1 MEQRTFGDTDL
12 VTSAIGFGTWEM
24 STTMYGEIDID
35 DAARAVN
42 AAIDAGITLMDTA
55 EVYGPYHSERLLAKA
70 LGERRNEIVLVTKVG
85 FRWEPEDPNTDPVL
99 TDNKGNDGTHDN
111 IIKCAEGC
119 LQRLET
125 DCIDLLLMHWP
136 DHNTPIAETIGAF
149 EELKQAGK
157 IRHYGVSNYSVAM
170 MEEANRHGKI
180 AANQV
185 GYHLYDQRMDAEVL
199 PWCGANG
206 VGFMGYGTLGFGML
220 TGAFSE
226 ETTFPEGDWRSQGQ
240 MFGLPQFEGE
250 PFHNTVRATRRLAE
264 FADGYG
270 KSAAQLAIAWA
281 LGNPAV
287 TVSLVGMRNEREL
300 AENIAATDWRLS
312 DDDRATIATILDEEG
327 VPSHLDSP
335 QALGNPRGR
344 RDPAKSE

>member
-24 STTMYGEIDID
+24 STTMYGEIDVD

-85 FRWEPEDPNTDPVL
+85 FRWEPEDPNADPVL

-270 KSAAQLAIAWA
+270 KSVAQLAIAWA

-300 AENIAATDWRLS
+300 AENVAATDWRLS
-312 DDDRATIATILDEEG
+312 DDDRATIATILNEEG

-344 RDPAKSE
+344 RPAD